1 MSSQFAQHRHQS
13 SARHIQLVVVVRFI
27 KKYRESREYTHNR
40 GQPIQKALRQ
50 IKINYTSSTSSPNFC
65 LQIDTLLTMLRY
77 IYSRLT
83 LIFMAISSAQ
93 VTTQGS
99 TPATNKELGGV
110 HQRKLP
116 LAKGV
121 GPNCHLQRYQA
132 SRQNRKLGVEFQ
144 HKSQSSKRPNRYC
157 ITLCRVIAAIS
168 FRFSSFL
175 FLFFTATRLS
185 ALAIYQT
192 LLNVTARTLCGKYIF
207 IYIQSCC
214 LVLKCA

>member
-1 MSSQFAQHRHQS
+1 M
-13 SARHIQLVVVVRFI
+13 
-27 KKYRESREYTHNR
+27 
-40 GQPIQKALRQ
+40 
-50 IKINYTSSTSSPNFC
+50 
-65 LQIDTLLTMLRY
+65 LLTMLRY

-110 HQRKLP
+110 YQRKLP

-144 HKSQSSKRPNRYC
+144 HKSHSSKRPNRYC

-168 FRFSSFL
+168 FRFL

-192 LLNVTARTLCGKYIF
+192 LLNVTARTLCGIYVYI
-207 IYIQSCC
+207 YTYRAAVWC
-214 LVLKCA
+214 

>member
-1 MSSQFAQHRHQS
+1 
-13 SARHIQLVVVVRFI
+13 
-27 KKYRESREYTHNR
+27 
-40 GQPIQKALRQ
+40 
-50 IKINYTSSTSSPNFC
+50 
-65 LQIDTLLTMLRY
+65 
-77 IYSRLT
+77 
-83 LIFMAISSAQ
+83 MAISSAQ

-175 FLFFTATRLS
+175 LLFFTATRLS

-192 LLNVTARTLCGKYIF
+192 LLNVTARTLCG
-207 IYIQSCC
+207 IYIYIRHIHIELLSGVEMRLMPTSAAHFLSCC
-214 LVLKCA
+214 DRDLSNTCQIYVTLNF